1 MPTDPKVN
9 GVQQRTGAP
18 VVSASTI
25 GEVIVVT
32 SGDGSLRLFQRDKDP
47 LVFGIHEGVILSMA
61 REPRYLLTGGED
73 GRFLRVS
80 LEGEVEEIAKLRLQV
95 GRLCGLR
102 WGAFCVLIWKGCLCM
117 VPGQIPTSTARAPEH
132 GRWTRFQCR
141 P

>member
-32 SGDGSLRLFQRDKDP
+32 SGDGSLRLFQPDKDP

-80 LEGEVEEIAKLRLQV
+80 
-95 GRLCGLR
+95 GRR
-102 WGAFCVLIWKGCLCM
+102 
-117 VPGQIPTSTARAPEH
+117 S
-132 GRWTRFQCR
+132 
-141 P
+141 